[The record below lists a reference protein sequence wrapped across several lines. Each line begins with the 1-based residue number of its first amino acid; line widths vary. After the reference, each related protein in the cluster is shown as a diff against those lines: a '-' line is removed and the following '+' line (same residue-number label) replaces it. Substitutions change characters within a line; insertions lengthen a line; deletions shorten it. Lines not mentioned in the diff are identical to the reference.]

1 MYSKIEVWTVTGTPT
16 IIMFRVRVTSELSA
30 QLTSGLVKDE
40 TKVRENQARSEE
52 IEVFCFK
59 AQKLK

>member
-52 IEVFCFK
+52 IEVYK
-59 AQKLK
+59 N

>member
-30 QLTSGLVKDE
+30 QLTSGLVKVRDE
-40 TKVRENQARSEE
+40 TKARENEAR
-52 IEVFCFK
+52 IE
-59 AQKLK
+59 